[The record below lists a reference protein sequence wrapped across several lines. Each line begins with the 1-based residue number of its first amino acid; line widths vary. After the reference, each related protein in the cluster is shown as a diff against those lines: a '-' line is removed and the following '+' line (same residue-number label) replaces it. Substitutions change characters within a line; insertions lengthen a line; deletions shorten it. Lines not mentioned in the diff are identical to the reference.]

1 MTETINWDQF
11 DKQVSTE
18 EIQNAVKDAKNND
31 YPEIPDGTYEVALED
46 MVLKTSKK
54 GDPMLTITFV
64 ILEGEYADNK
74 IWYNGVMQPNNEKA
88 IGYQVHKNNVM
99 LRSLLDQDEDNE
111 SRVFFKG
118 FNQYNDLVLD
128 LAEELVDAEFALEIT
143 TDKKGYQQYKITEVF
158 EVE

>member
-18 EIQNAVKDAKNND
+18 EIQNAVNDAKNND

-46 MVLKTSKK
+46 IVLKTSKK

-64 ILEGEYADNK
+64 ILEGEYNNNK

-88 IGYQVHKNNVM
+88 IGYQVHKNNIM
-99 LRSLLDQDEDNE
+99 LRSLLEQEEDNE

-128 LAEELVDAEFALEIT
+128 LAEELVEAKFALEIT
-143 TDKKGYQQYKITEVF
+143 TDKKGYQQYKIIEVF

>member
-18 EIQNAVKDAKNND
+18 EIQNAVNDAKNNE

-64 ILEGEYADNK
+64 ILEGEFNNNK

-99 LRSLLDQDEDNE
+99 LRSLLDQDEDDE

>member
-18 EIQNAVKDAKNND
+18 EIQNAVNDAKNND

-46 MVLKTSKK
+46 IVLKTSKK

-64 ILEGEYADNK
+64 ILEGEYNNNK

-88 IGYQVHKNNVM
+88 IGYQVHKNNIM
-99 LRSLLDQDEDNE
+99 LRSLLEQEEDNE

-128 LAEELVDAEFALEIT
+128 LAEELVEAEFALEIT
-143 TDKKGYQQYKITEVF
+143 TDKKGYQQYEIIEVF

>member
-18 EIQNAVKDAKNND
+18 EIQNAVNDAKNND

-46 MVLKTSKK
+46 IVLKTSKK

-64 ILEGEYADNK
+64 ILEGEYNNNK

-88 IGYQVHKNNVM
+88 IGYQVHKNNIM
-99 LRSLLDQDEDNE
+99 LRSLLEQEEDNE

-128 LAEELVDAEFALEIT
+128 LAEELVEAEFALEIT
-143 TDKKGYQQYKITEVF
+143 TDKKGYQQYKIIEVF